1 MRVILK
7 SLDTLLAHLPN
18 GTRELISQFT
28 FYNNS
33 GNPIPTEFDAKISI
47 DEVEEL
53 GFKYLHIKGEEFMF
67 TISDNNSEIEV
78 DINELNYKYDNV
90 NWEEQVNDSI
100 NGYGSFSSVVDKI
113 RKSIINSEKRQ
124 FTHSDLTKL
133 IGDYLKIN
141 KDEYDIIC
149 LEGDYFSVWDAAK
162 GEN

>member
-7 SLDTLLAHLPN
+7 SLDTLLVHLPN
-18 GTRELISQFT
+18 GIRELISQFT
-28 FYNNS
+28 FYNNND
-33 GNPIPTEFDAKISI
+33 NPIPTEFDAKISI

-90 NWEEQVNDSI
+90 NWEKQVNDSI
-100 NGYGSFSSVVDKI
+100 SGHGAFNTAVNKI
-113 RKSIINSEKRQ
+113 REHILSIEKKQ
-124 FTHSDLTKL
+124 FTHGDLTKL
-133 IGDYLKIN
+133 VGDYLKIN

-149 LEGDYFSVWDAAK
+149 LEGDYSSVWDAVK